1 MPTLPAQKL
10 RAFYEQ
16 YKDREIAFN
25 RSILNI
31 TGLET
36 RKVFIK
42 IRGDQWPCIVY
53 SCSMRSAKVI
63 IKLDAEDFEAIKKA
77 KNFVSLRLSFAP
89 KHLKSPILFFV
100 PSIVKGFNTFKLKR
114 QNSFLMTLD
123 FTQRPPDDLIEV
135 LGKIFLSIENFE
147 KRKELRINLDNNVIK
162 EFGIKSTQTLTVIDN
177 IKRPGILKNISSS
190 GCFLVMVC
198 NPKFIMNKKIR
209 IIVGS
214 NYYSGLIELEGTI
227 VRSED
232 VTGRKDIF
240 GLGIIFDKEKIPF
253 EFKEMMNEYL
263 DNLEEIARQ
272 KRKNSKVSNELDEE

>member
-10 RAFYEQ
+10 RGFYES
-16 YKDREIAFN
+16 YSEREIAFS

-42 IRGDQWPCIVY
+42 IRGEQWPCVVY
-53 SCSMRSAKVI
+53 SCSMKSAKVI

-100 PSIVKGFNTFKLKR
+100 PAVVKGFNTFKLKK

-123 FTQRPPDDLIEV
+123 FTQRPPDDLIEII
-135 LGKIFLSIENFE
+135 GKIFLSIENFE
-147 KRKELRINLDNNVIK
+147 KRRELRINLDNNVVK
-162 EFGIKSTQTLTVIDN
+162 QFGLKSTQTVTVIDN
-177 IKRPGILKNISSS
+177 IKRPGIMKNLSSS
-190 GCFLVMVC
+190 GCFLIMVC
-198 NPKFIMNKKIR
+198 NPKFIMNKQIKL
-209 IIVGS
+209 IIAS
-214 NYYSGLIELEGTI
+214 AYYSSLIEIEGTI
-227 VRSED
+227 VRAEE

-240 GLGIIFDKEKIPF
+240 GLGVVFDKTKIPF

-263 DNLEEIARQ
+263 DNLEEMARQ
-272 KRKNSKVSNELDEE
+272 KRKNSKSSVESDEE